1 MARLGRAFL
10 PHNQGLGQKAALLE
24 VPHKCR
30 QGAVGARHQVALEER
45 EMVAVG
51 VPGIVGRLRWGK
63 NHRLSRAE
71 GKGARTGRGPGRGG
85 GAAADSVENARRL
98 GGANPAWNDSRELS
112 DSRRGGPQ
120 RAAFGH
126 DVVRRR
132 RGRVEPGEH
141 CARKRRSAA
150 GQRRRTGE
158 AGRNRKCRPR
168 GRQIG

>member
-1 MARLGRAFL
+1 MSPHYHFAIARETY
-10 PHNQGLGQKAALLE
+10 HELLSSKSTQCCDPTVIRE
-24 VPHKCR
+24 NRRNTERGPVPAGSR
-30 QGAVGARHQVALEER
+30 
-45 EMVAVG
+45 
-51 VPGIVGRLRWGK
+51 IFGRLRWGK
-63 NHRLSRAE
+63 NHRLPRAE

-168 GRQIG
+168 GRQVG